1 MNLFISNERSPV
13 ESSERL
19 SDKDIANEL
28 LGFGIRTIE
37 GLDLTKIPE
46 SKKND
51 VYFSIQNNLKKW
63 GNFLIYCDQQLKLTK
78 NGFLFADA
86 IAVDLMI

>member
-1 MNLFISNERSPV
+1 M
-13 ESSERL
+13 
-19 SDKDIANEL
+19 